1 MSKAGCYHRRMAR
14 EGETER
20 LLLRPL
26 ELADAAQIQEIFPHW
41 EVVRYLINR
50 VPWPYPADGAL
61 VFLRDVALPAIARE
75 NQWTWTLRLKQEPDR
90 VIGAVDLRRGDE
102 DNRGFWLGV
111 GWQRQGLMSE
121 ACAWVNDYW
130 FDVLGF
136 WLLRVAKATDNVAS
150 RRISERQGMRLVG
163 TKEKDYVCGRLST
176 GIWEI
181 TADEWR
187 SWKAGTKAVT
197 KV

>member
-1 MSKAGCYHRRMAR
+1 MAR

-26 ELADAAQIQEIFPHW
+26 KLTDAAQIQEIFPRW
-41 EVVRYLINR
+41 EVVRFLLSR

-61 VFLRDVALPAIARE
+61 CYVRDVALPAIARE
-75 NQWTWTLRLKQEPDR
+75 NQWTWSLRLKQKPEQ

-111 GWQRQGLMSE
+111 DWQGHGLVSE

-130 FDVLGF
+130 FDSLGF
-136 WLLRVAKATDNVAS
+136 WRMRVAKAADNLAS
-150 RRISERQGMRLVG
+150 HRISEKQGMRLVG
-163 TKEKDYVCGRLST
+163 MKEKDYVCGRLPT
-176 GIWEI
+176 EIWEI
-181 TADEWR
+181 TADEWCA
-187 SWKAGTKAVT
+187 WKERPDRVLPASNSSR
-197 KV
+197 